1 MNFDLLDEEM
11 RIYETAHDY
20 TVLPGIYMVARVD
33 GRSFTRLTKEIHE
46 FDVPFDIK
54 FRDYMV
60 ETAEHLMNCGFKI
73 IYGFTQSD
81 EISLLFHLNDNT
93 FSRKMRKLNSVLAG
107 EASAK
112 FTSLLGGVGCFDCR
126 ISELPSIEKVVDYFS
141 WRQEDAHR
149 NALNSHC
156 YWALRKDGKFVFEAT
171 NFLLCKSVA
180 DKNELLYSYK
190 INFNDLPNWQKRG
203 TGLVWSNYTKE
214 GVNPV
219 TNEKTITTRRK
230 VKKIFELPLRNDYA
244 EFIREIIGL
253 NKNRYGNDWL

>member
-1 MNFDLLDEEM
+1 MDFDLFDKEM
-11 RIYETAHDY
+11 RLYETSHDY

-33 GRSFTRLTKEIHE
+33 GRSFTRLTKKIHK

-60 ETAEHLMNCGFKI
+60 ETTEHLMNCGFRI

-81 EISLLFHLNDNT
+81 EISLLFHLNDNA
-93 FSRKMRKLNSVLAG
+93 FSRKLRKLNSFLAG

-112 FTSLLGGVGCFDCR
+112 FTSLLGDVGCFDCR
-126 ISELPSIEKVVDYFS
+126 VSELPSIEKVVDYFS

-156 YWALRKDGKFVFEAT
+156 YWALRKDGKSISEAI
-171 NFLLCKSVA
+171 NFLLGKSVA

-203 TGLVWSNYTKE
+203 TGLVWSGYIKE

-230 VKKIFELPLRNDYA
+230 IKKIFDLPLRNDYA
-244 EFIREIIGL
+244 EFIREIIDL
-253 NKNRYGNDWL
+253 NKNVHENY